1 MSEIWGLWG
10 TIVQILCNNR
20 CADLGYSYKELAL
33 DPLDLDPSKKVSK
46 QPNTK
51 LGFANQHSRLDKFLP
66 FFNTLNRISIS
77 T

>member
-10 TIVQILCNNR
+10 TIVQNLCNNR

-66 FFNTLNRISIS
+66 FFQYIE
-77 T
+77 